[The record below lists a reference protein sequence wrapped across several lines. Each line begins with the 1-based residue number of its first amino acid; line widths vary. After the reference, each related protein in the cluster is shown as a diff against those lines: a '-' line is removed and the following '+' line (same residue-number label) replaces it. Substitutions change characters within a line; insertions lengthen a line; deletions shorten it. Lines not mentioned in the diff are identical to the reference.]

1 MITYSKR
8 KNMKTYLRLLIII
21 VCGFLSFN
29 SSKAQNLVVDKSVQ
43 TVENETAVF
52 FDKFNSEIIIKNI
65 VEGKYLVQVFNLTGT
80 EIIRH
85 DSLATNTTRI
95 SATTLRNGVYLVRV
109 TPTINQASA
118 TFKIVVR

>member
-1 MITYSKR
+1 
-8 KNMKTYLRLLIII
+8 MKIFLRFVTLLLL
-21 VCGFLSFN
+21 FSLNFSN
-29 SSKAQNLVVDKSVQ
+29 SNGQNLLVNKSP
-43 TVENETAVF
+43 TTSENSTTVF
-52 FDKFNSEIIIKNI
+52 FDNLSSEIIIKNF

-85 DSLATNTTRI
+85 DSLRTNMARI
-95 SATTLRNGVYLVRV
+95 PALNLRNGVYLVRI